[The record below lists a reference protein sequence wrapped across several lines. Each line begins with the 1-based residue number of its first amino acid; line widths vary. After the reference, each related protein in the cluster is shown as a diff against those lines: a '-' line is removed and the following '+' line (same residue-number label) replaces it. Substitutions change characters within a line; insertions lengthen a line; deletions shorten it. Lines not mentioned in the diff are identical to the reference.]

1 MVAFG
6 GSDAVDGNMK
16 ATGGDTTIGPVVAH
30 GYILTN
36 DSTTNRVQLH
46 QGGDVVPIG
55 ISAGPSQK
63 DADGTQLVTADAS
76 VSFYPVH
83 GLLYVRAKASQTWT
97 TGLGVYCG
105 DGGLALDG
113 ADASGQQLGIYV
125 GTGVTSGSVD
135 GDTLIPVLCSG
146 VGHA

>member
-30 GYILTN
+30 GYILTF
-36 DSTTNRVQLH
+36 DGVANRVQLH

-63 DADGTQLVTADAS
+63 DADGVQLVTADAS

-83 GLLYVRAKASQTWT
+83 GLHYVRSKASQTYT
-97 TGLGVYCG
+97 TGIGVFCG
-105 DGGLALDG
+105 DGGLALDS

-125 GTGVTSGSVD
+125 GTGVVTGSAD
-135 GDTLIPVLCSG
+135 GELIPVLCSG

>member
-1 MVAFG
+1 MMQNLP
-6 GSDAVDGNMK
+6 VDGNMK
-16 ATGGDTTIGPVVAH
+16 ATGGDATIGPVTGA
-30 GYILTN
+30 GYILTFGTGG
-36 DSTTNRVQLH
+36 DANRVQLH
-46 QGGDVVPIG
+46 QGGDVVPVG
-55 ISAGPSQK
+55 ISAGDSER
-63 DADGTQLVTADAS
+63 DADGTLLVTADAS

-83 GLLYVRAKASQTWT
+83 GMQMVRAKANQTWT

-125 GTGVTSGSVD
+125 GTGVTSHATID
-135 GDTLIPVLCSG
+135 GETLIPVLCSG

>member
-1 MVAFG
+1 MMQNLP
-6 GSDAVDGNMK
+6 VDGNMK
-16 ATGGDTTIGPVVAH
+16 ATGGDATIGPVTGA

-36 DSTTNRVQLH
+36 DSTNNRVQLH

-55 ISAGPSQK
+55 ISAGDSER
-63 DADGTQLVTADAS
+63 DADGTLLITADAS

-83 GLLYVRAKASQTWT
+83 GMQMVRAKADQTWT

-125 GTGVTSGSVD
+125 GTGVTSSTVD
-135 GDTLIPVLCSG
+135 GETLIPVLCSG